1 MAEIPRGTQYFA
13 KANSK
18 RSKINQKSP
27 KRPAWRL
34 KIAGSEVEILL
45 ISSDS
50 QVIDSVGKKLPWLSW
65 KGCFC
70 NAIHCPVIHLSKTIN
85 STQSV
90 NEFKLLRVWKVSKYL
105 IRLQNIIAMHEKF
118 KILNNVKSFLRINSY
133 DREIMSSWFLPEAT
147 WLSSPASRFISIR
160 MRLAIGCCV
169 LYGFFSA
176 SALSA
181 AGGSLGS
188 SAGGSLASS
197 ASRYFASTFAERLCV
212 GLLRPTPHG
221 PYETFRMWSYHVIW
235 EIYDRNLTGL
245 FSAVSNLIFAIKY
258 MLKSSWGDLSDLH
271 PFPPL

>member
-50 QVIDSVGKKLPWLSW
+50 QVIDSVGKKLPWLGW
-65 KGCFC
+65 KRLFLQR
-70 NAIHCPVIHLSKTIN
+70 HTLSSYSSESNDKLHSERERVQITE
-85 STQSV
+85 SV
-90 NEFKLLRVWKVSKYL
+90 KG
-105 IRLQNIIAMHEKF
+105 F
-118 KILNNVKSFLRINSY
+118 KILNSIAEYQRNAWKIQKLTLNNVKSFLRINSY

-188 SAGGSLASS
+188 SG
-197 ASRYFASTFAERLCV
+197 
-212 GLLRPTPHG
+212 
-221 PYETFRMWSYHVIW
+221 
-235 EIYDRNLTGL
+235 
-245 FSAVSNLIFAIKY
+245 
-258 MLKSSWGDLSDLH
+258 
-271 PFPPL
+271 